1 MRASVRFVAGMTATL
16 LTMVLLA
23 LPAAAQD
30 YPGDEAEATGPGT
43 VTQGEDVTFVGEG
56 FEPGTEVLAEVLIRS
71 AEGEDFAHAE
81 TLTADAEGRVAFTFG
96 IPCTVMQ
103 GDQGTVTFTGDSGT
117 ASEDFVVGGEAAAC
131 PGGLPTTGSNITNGL
146 LIVTAV
152 VILGAGL
159 VVASRRRGDEHVEQS

>member
-1 MRASVRFVAGMTATL
+1 MRAPTRVVAGVAATL
-16 LTMVLLA
+16 LTVFLLA

-43 VTQGEDVTFVGEG
+43 VTQGEDVTFIGEG
-56 FEPGTEVLAEVLIRS
+56 FEPGAEVLAEVLIRS

-81 TLTADAEGRVAFTFG
+81 TLTADAEGTVAFTFQ

-131 PGGLPTTGSNITNGL
+131 PGGLPTTGTNVTNGL
-146 LIVTAV
+146 LIVAAV
-152 VILGAGL
+152 IILGAGL
-159 VVASRRRGDEHVEQS
+159 VAVSRRRSSEHAEQS